1 MALEIQGRQQVITLP
16 SGIWQLYEEGLL
28 LLALIVAVMILL
40 APLLKI
46 LGLLYILL
54 PLMRGKVPARSAIT
68 YRIVDFLHPWSM
80 MEIYLI
86 GTLVALVKMAE
97 LASIILGVAF
107 WSFIAL
113 IITETAAGVALDPH
127 TLWEHIEE

>member
-1 MALEIQGRQQVITLP
+1 
-16 SGIWQLYEEGLL
+16 
-28 LLALIVAVMILL
+28 
-40 APLLKI
+40 
-46 LGLLYILL
+46 
-54 PLMRGKVPARSAIT
+54 
-68 YRIVDFLHPWSM
+68 M

-86 GTLVALVKMAE
+86 GTLVALVKMGE

-127 TLWEHIEE
+127 TLWEHIED

>member
-1 MALEIQGRQQVITLP
+1 V
-16 SGIWQLYEEGLL
+16 
-28 LLALIVAVMILL
+28 
-40 APLLKI
+40 
-46 LGLLYILL
+46 LL
-54 PLMRGKVPARSAIT
+54 PLMRKRVPPRSALT
-68 YRIVDFLHPWSM
+68 YRIVEFLHPWSM

-86 GTLVALVKMAE
+86 GTLVALVKMGE

-127 TLWEHIEE
+127 TLWEHIED